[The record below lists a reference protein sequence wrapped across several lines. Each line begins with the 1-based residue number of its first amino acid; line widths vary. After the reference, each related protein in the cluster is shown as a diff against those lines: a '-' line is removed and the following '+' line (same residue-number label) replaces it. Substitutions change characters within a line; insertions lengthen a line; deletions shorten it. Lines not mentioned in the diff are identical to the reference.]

1 MNNSMKF
8 LCSQIFRL
16 ISPGSSWFNKHC
28 PICQSGY
35 GAVASLLQCTH
46 PAVRSPVPAPA
57 VRDMAVVRSPQAV
70 PAVQCLLEQIHCLW
84 LFHIRKKKRKGLIAW
99 VWKMCMA
106 NSSAPLR
113 SVFGFGSASS
123 TAAIKIFPH
132 NSMARNK
139 FQRFNEDKWPDPS
152 EPLESANQDWG
163 NYHAVIFLVVTYA

>member
-84 LFHIRKKKRKGLIAW
+84 LFHIRKKKKKRFNCLSLKDVHGKLI
-99 VWKMCMA
+99 
-106 NSSAPLR
+106 
-113 SVFGFGSASS
+113 SS
-123 TAAIKIFPH
+123 TEVCVWFWVSIIDGSHK
-132 NSMARNK
+132 NLS
-139 FQRFNEDKWPDPS
+139 
-152 EPLESANQDWG
+152 
-163 NYHAVIFLVVTYA
+163 T